1 MGMDALTLVR
11 QDHHKL
17 EELLQRCEGQDGHGR
32 GDREALRQVQATI
45 RHHVDQEETI
55 LYTTFR
61 ERARQAEVD
70 LTPLDRAAEQ
80 HRLIDRLAGELIDP
94 ELDGDRRRAKLTVL
108 AKQVRTHLDDKD
120 SVLLTAIEDLVDDD
134 TLLELGRRMEQRER
148 VVEARRELAATI
160 IPGGTRGRR
169 VAAALAGLVAAG
181 SALLAILALRRRQP
195 PPDPPA
201 GRRRLRRR

>member
-17 EELLQRCEGQDGHGR
+17 EELLQRCERLDGHGR
-32 GDREALRQVQATI
+32 GDREALRQVQAAI
-45 RHHVDQEETI
+45 RHHVDQEEAI
-55 LYTTFR
+55 LYTIFR

-70 LTPLDRAAEQ
+70 LAPLDRAVEQ
-80 HRLIDRLAGELIDP
+80 HRLIDRLAGELTDP
-94 ELDGDRRRAKLTVL
+94 ELDGDTRRAKLTVL
-108 AKQVRTHLDDKD
+108 AEQVRTHLDDED
-120 SVLLTAIEDLVDDD
+120 SVLLTAIEDLLDDD
-134 TLLELGRRMEQRER
+134 TLLELGRRIEQRER
-148 VVEARRELAATI
+148 VIEARRELAAAI

-169 VAAALAGLVAAG
+169 VAAALVGLVAAG
-181 SALLAILALRRRQP
+181 SALIVVLARRRRQ

>member
-1 MGMDALTLVR
+1 MDALTLVR
-11 QDHHKL
+11 HDHHKL

-32 GDREALRQVQATI
+32 EALRQVQAAI

-55 LYTTFR
+55 LYMLFR

-70 LTPLDRAAEQ
+70 LAPLDRAVEQ
-80 HRLIDRLAGELIDP
+80 HRLIDRLAGDLIDP
-94 ELDGDRRRAKLTVL
+94 ELDGDRRRARLTVL
-108 AKQVRTHLDDKD
+108 AEQVRTHLDDED

-148 VVEARRELAATI
+148 VIQARRELAATI

-169 VAAALAGLVAAG
+169 VAAALGGLVAAG
-181 SALLAILALRRRQP
+181 TALFAILAGRRRRQP

-201 GRRRLRRR
+201 GRSRLRRR

>member
-32 GDREALRQVQATI
+32 GDREALRQVQIAI

-55 LYTTFR
+55 LYTIFR

-70 LTPLDRAAEQ
+70 LAPLDRAVEQ
-80 HRLIDRLAGELIDP
+80 HRLIDRLASELIDP

-108 AKQVRTHLDDKD
+108 GEQVRTHLDDED

-148 VVEARRELAATI
+148 VIEARRELAATI
-160 IPGGTRGRR
+160 IPGGARGRR
-169 VAAALAGLVAAG
+169 VAALGGLVAAG
-181 SALLAILALRRRQP
+181 SALFAILAWRRRQP